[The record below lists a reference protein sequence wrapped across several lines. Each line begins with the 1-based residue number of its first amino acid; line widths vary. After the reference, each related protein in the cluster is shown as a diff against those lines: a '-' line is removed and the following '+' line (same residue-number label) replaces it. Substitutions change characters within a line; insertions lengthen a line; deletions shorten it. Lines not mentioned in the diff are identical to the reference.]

1 LSVTAGAGSAVVTGN
16 MIASTRRGAI
26 VGVEFRKAV
35 TGDLAR
41 GGQNPYSQL
50 KIADNQV
57 S

>member
-1 LSVTAGAGSAVVTGN
+1 